1 MWTIISSSYSPIDFQ
16 LPQLKTQLQPN
27 KKYRIANPFLFLLI
41 GGVSVI
47 GRRDYMI
54 SVIMSIFNEIY
65 GYTKCMY
72 TSISDTH
79 LMYTHAYAYTI
90 PGILYVST

>member
-1 MWTIISSSYSPIDFQ
+1 MDVQ
-16 LPQLKTQLQPN
+16 LPQLKTQLQE
-27 KKYRIANPFLFLLI
+27 KPFLFLLI

>member
-1 MWTIISSSYSPIDFQ
+1 MWTVISSSYSPMDVQ
-16 LPQLKTQLQPN
+16 LPQLKTQLQE
-27 KKYRIANPFLFLLI
+27 KPFLFLLI